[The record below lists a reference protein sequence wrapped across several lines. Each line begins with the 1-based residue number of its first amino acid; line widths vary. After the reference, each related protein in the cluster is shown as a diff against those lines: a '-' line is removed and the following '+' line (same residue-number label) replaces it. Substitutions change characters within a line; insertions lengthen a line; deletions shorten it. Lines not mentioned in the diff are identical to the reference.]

1 MHNGHNNPAIAN
13 RREQRHQCVSFQFD
27 HPERLALAHSDTV
40 CKDFGSYQREMFTL
54 ADGRIMWIDPEVA
67 NKIKMAKIQPR
78 QEFWLCKW
86 KPHSPGQRTRWELY
100 LEDPKQQPEETAL
113 ERDLRLSIN
122 QAIRQRNQEQTN
134 DIRQTAAPQLV
145 SEATPA
151 LAQSAPEAPMPAQEA
166 SVAVITPRPNARNRP
181 GWAETLLNQTNEL
194 VDAYAASLEHAA
206 GHGLAVK
213 PEDVRTLLVTA
224 FINLSHRRDRSTA

>member
-1 MHNGHNNPAIAN
+1 MMLNGHVNSSATKG
-13 RREQRHQCVSFQFD
+13 REQRHQSVSFLFD
-27 HPERLALAHSDTV
+27 HPERLALAHSETV

-54 ADGRIMWIDPEVA
+54 AEGRIMWIDPEVA

-86 KPHSPGQRTRWELY
+86 KPHSPGQSTRWELY
-100 LEDPKQQPEETAL
+100 LEDPRQQPEETAL

-134 DIRQTAAPQLV
+134 NIRQRAAPQPF
-145 SEATPA
+145 SEAAPA
-151 LAQSAPEAPMPAQEA
+151 LAQSVPEAPMPAQEA

-181 GWAETLLNQTNEL
+181 GWAETLLNQYFNFFIG
-194 VDAYAASLEHAA
+194 SSM
-206 GHGLAVK
+206 
-213 PEDVRTLLVTA
+213 LLYRVFSATS
-224 FINLSHRRDRSTA
+224 FR